1 MLCLQCESDQYFTH
15 TFGTRDVGRCVEG
28 DTGSDYPVVSL
39 VVSGEQVRCAT
50 AVFEQEE
57 TEALARVAVESGDP
71 AYARLLAH
79 YGDAL
84 HSYVPAVAAGLR
96 ISVYT
101 IAAFLA
107 SRDTTVGQLEKQ
119 LGRAAVYDL
128 FLRFEPLGRK
138 KSTYFESKLLDQG
151 KYPAFGVSGTG
162 QIAFWLLMNWLVN
175 GGQKIYRPITS
186 SFQEAVST
194 GTKHHN
200 NNDVNTTMFWAR
212 TTDAIKYNKTEM
224 VSNQSKAP
232 VYESFVFPTLR
243 WCAEVFEAHG
253 VFDECGFN
261 IAMISSLG
269 DEAYQEVMA
278 AGEVY
283 VRLHQLVYASTT
295 NSAYSTNDKKELL
308 AFVYDRLKERVPK
321 QEKIIQYPVP
331 DGVAYYSAHT
341 YFRQYDA
348 AKLATTLVMLQAG
361 GVPVSEVE
369 RIVDV
374 WLDCVCSLGF
384 VQPSNNEGKVRV
396 LDCVT
401 LLSGVLRLFFADV
414 GDRGG
419 GVAFENISRLPAELM
434 VSLMGVGDLYTRER
448 DRPNKTQEE

>member
-1 MLCLQCESDQYFTH
+1 MLCLQCESDRYFTH
-15 TFGTRDVGRCVEG
+15 TVGNRDVGRCMGG
-28 DTGSDYPVVSL
+28 DTGIDYPVVS
-39 VVSGEQVRCAT
+39 VVTAEGSVLCAA
-50 AVFEQEE
+50 AVFDRQE
-57 TEALARVAVESGDP
+57 TEDLARAAVESNDP
-71 AYARLLAH
+71 AYVRLLAH
-79 YGDAL
+79 YGEVL
-84 HSYVPAVAAGLR
+84 HRYVPVTAAGLR
-96 ISVYT
+96 IPAYMVST
-101 IAAFLA
+101 FLA
-107 SRDTTVGQLEKQ
+107 SRGTTVNQLEKQ
-119 LGRAAVYDL
+119 LGATKTYDL
-128 FLRFEPLGRK
+128 FLRLQPLDRK
-138 KSTYFESKLLDQG
+138 KITYFESKLLDQG
-151 KYPAFGVSGTG
+151 KYQAFGVSGVV
-162 QIAFWLLMNWLVN
+162 QIAFWLLMNWLVD
-175 GGQKIYRPITS
+175 GGQKIYRTITS

-194 GTKHHN
+194 ATKQHN

-212 TTDAIKYNKTEM
+212 TTDAVTYNKTEM

-253 VFDECGFN
+253 VFDVCGFN
-261 IAMISSLG
+261 IATISSLG

-283 VRLHQLVYASTT
+283 VRLHQLVYTSTT
-295 NSAYSTNDKKELL
+295 NSAYSSNDKKELL
-308 AFVYDRLKERVPK
+308 EFVYNRFKERVLK
-321 QEKIIQYPVP
+321 QEKIIQYPIP

-341 YFRQYDA
+341 YFRKYDA
-348 AKLATTLVMLQAG
+348 AKLATTLVMLKVG

-414 GDRGG
+414 GDQNG
-419 GVAFENISRLPAELM
+419 GVGFERVSQLPAELM
-434 VSLMGVGDLYTRER
+434 ISLMGVGDLYTRER
-448 DRPNKTQEE
+448 NRPDKTQEE

>member
-1 MLCLQCESDQYFTH
+1 MLCLQCESDRYFTH
-15 TFGTRDVGRCVEG
+15 TVGTRDVGRCVEG
-28 DTGSDYPVVSL
+28 DTGRDYPAVNVTTREGTVL
-39 VVSGEQVRCAT
+39 CAA
-50 AVFEQEE
+50 AVFDQPD
-57 TEALARVAVESGDP
+57 AKDLVRAAVESGDP
-71 AYARLLAH
+71 AYMRLLAH
-79 YGDAL
+79 YGDVL
-84 HSYVPAVAAGLR
+84 HYYVPAVAAGMR
-96 ISVYT
+96 IPVYT
-101 IAAFLA
+101 IATFLS

-119 LGRAAVYDL
+119 LGHAAVYDL
-128 FLRFEPLGRK
+128 FLRFEPLDRK

-151 KYPAFGVSGTG
+151 KHPAFGVSGTG
-162 QIAFWLLMNWLVN
+162 QIAFWLLMNWLLD
-175 GGQKIYRPITS
+175 GGQKIYRPLTS
-186 SFQEAVST
+186 SFQDTVSAAVERHDPNS
-194 GTKHHN
+194 
-200 NNDVNTTMFWAR
+200 VNVAMFWAR
-212 TTDAIKYNKTEM
+212 TTDAVKYNKTEM
-224 VSNQSKAP
+224 VANQSKAP

-243 WCAEVFEAHG
+243 WCAEVFEAHN

-261 IAMISSLG
+261 IATIGSLG

-283 VRLHQLVYASTT
+283 VRLHQLVYAS
-295 NSAYSTNDKKELL
+295 STNTAYTSDDKKELL
-308 AFVYDRLKERVPK
+308 TFVYDQFKERVPK

-331 DGVAYYSAHT
+331 DGVAYCSAHT
-341 YFRQYDA
+341 YFRKYDA
-348 AKLATTLVMLQAG
+348 AKLATTLVMLKVG

-414 GDRGG
+414 GDQNG
-419 GVAFENISRLPAELM
+419 GVGFERVSQLPAELM
-434 VSLMGVGDLYTRER
+434 ISLMGVGDLYTRER

>member
-1 MLCLQCESDQYFTH
+1 MLCSQCESDQYFTH
-15 TFGTRDVGRCVEG
+15 TVGNRDVGRCMGG
-28 DTGSDYPVVSL
+28 DTGIDYPVVS
-39 VVSGEQVRCAT
+39 VVTAEGSVLCAAT
-50 AVFEQEE
+50 VFDQPE
-57 TEALARVAVESGDP
+57 TEDLARVAVESRDP
-71 AYARLLAH
+71 AYVRLLAH
-79 YGDAL
+79 YGEVL
-84 HSYVPAVAAGLR
+84 HCYVPAAAAGLR
-96 ISVYT
+96 ITAYT
-101 IAAFLA
+101 VASFLA
-107 SRDTTVGQLEKQ
+107 SRGTTVSQLEKQ
-119 LGRAAVYDL
+119 LGATKTYDL
-128 FLRFEPLGRK
+128 FLRFEPLDRK

-162 QIAFWLLMNWLVN
+162 QIAFWLLMNWLVD
-175 GGQKIYRPITS
+175 GGQKIYRPLTS
-186 SFQEAVST
+186 SFQDTVFAAVERHDPNS
-194 GTKHHN
+194 
-200 NNDVNTTMFWAR
+200 VNVTMFWAR
-212 TTDAIKYNKTEM
+212 TTDAATYNKTEM

-243 WCAEVFEAHG
+243 WCAEVFEAHN

-261 IAMISSLG
+261 IATINTLK

-295 NSAYSTNDKKELL
+295 NSAYSSNDKKEMLE
-308 AFVYDRLKERVPK
+308 FVYNRFKERIPK
-321 QEKIIQYPVP
+321 QEKIIQYPIP

-348 AKLATTLVMLQAG
+348 AKVATTLVMLKAG
-361 GVPVSEVE
+361 GVPVSEVK

-374 WLDCVCSLGF
+374 WLGCVCSLGF
-384 VQPSNNEGKVRV
+384 VQPSSNEGKVRV

-414 GDRGG
+414 GGRGG

>member
-1 MLCLQCESDQYFTH
+1 MLCSQCESDQYFTH
-15 TFGTRDVGRCVEG
+15 TVGNRDVGRCMGG
-28 DTGSDYPVVSL
+28 DTGIDYPVVS
-39 VVSGEQVRCAT
+39 VVTAEGSVLCAT
-50 AVFEQEE
+50 TVFDQPE
-57 TEALARVAVESGDP
+57 TEDLARAAVESRDP
-71 AYARLLAH
+71 AYVRLLAH
-79 YGDAL
+79 YGEVL
-84 HSYVPAVAAGLR
+84 HRYVPAAAAGLR
-96 ISVYT
+96 IPAYT
-101 IAAFLA
+101 VASFLA
-107 SRDTTVGQLEKQ
+107 SRGTTVNQLEKQ
-119 LGRAAVYDL
+119 LGATKTYDL
-128 FLRFEPLGRK
+128 FLRLQPLDRK

-151 KYPAFGVSGTG
+151 KYQAFGVSGAG
-162 QIAFWLLMNWLVN
+162 QIAFWLLMNWLVD

-194 GTKHHN
+194 VTKQHN

-212 TTDAIKYNKTEM
+212 TTDAATYNKTEM

-261 IAMISSLG
+261 IATISILG
-269 DEAYQEVMA
+269 SEAYQEVMA

-283 VRLHQLVYASTT
+283 VRLHQLVYAS
-295 NSAYSTNDKKELL
+295 STNTAYTGADKKEVL
-308 AFVYDRLKERVPK
+308 AFIYDRFKERIPK
-321 QEKIIQYPVP
+321 KEKIIQYPIA
-331 DGVAYYSAHT
+331 DGFAYYSAHT

-348 AKLATTLVMLQAG
+348 AKLATTLVILKAG
-361 GVPVSEVE
+361 GVPDSEVE

-374 WLDCVCSLGF
+374 WLGCVCSLGF

-414 GDRGG
+414 GGQNG
-419 GVAFENISRLPAELM
+419 GVGFERVSQLPAELM

>member
-1 MLCLQCESDQYFTH
+1 MLCLQCESDRYFTH
-15 TFGTRDVGRCVEG
+15 TVGNRDVGRCMGG
-28 DTGSDYPVVSL
+28 DTGIDYPVVS
-39 VVSGEQVRCAT
+39 VVTAEGSVLCAA
-50 AVFEQEE
+50 AVFDRQE
-57 TEALARVAVESGDP
+57 TEDLARAAVESNDP
-71 AYARLLAH
+71 AYVRLLAH
-79 YGDAL
+79 YGEVL
-84 HSYVPAVAAGLR
+84 HRYVPVTAAGLR
-96 ISVYT
+96 IPAYT
-101 IAAFLA
+101 VSAFLA
-107 SRDTTVGQLEKQ
+107 SRGTTVNQLEKQ
-119 LGRAAVYDL
+119 LGATKTYDL
-128 FLRFEPLGRK
+128 FLRLQPLDRK

-151 KYPAFGVSGTG
+151 KYQAFGVSGAG
-162 QIAFWLLMNWLVN
+162 QIAFWLLMNWLVD

-194 GTKHHN
+194 ATKQHN

-212 TTDAIKYNKTEM
+212 TTDAVTYNKTEM

-253 VFDECGFN
+253 VFDVCGFN
-261 IAMISSLG
+261 IATISSLG

-295 NSAYSTNDKKELL
+295 NSAYSSNDKKELL
-308 AFVYDRLKERVPK
+308 EFVYNRFKERVPK
-321 QEKIIQYPVP
+321 QEKIIQYPTP
-331 DGVAYYSAHT
+331 DGVAYYSTHT

-348 AKLATTLVMLQAG
+348 AKLATTLVMLKAG
-361 GVPVSEVE
+361 GVPASEVE

-374 WLDCVCSLGF
+374 WLDCVRSLEF
-384 VQPSNNEGKVRV
+384 VQPSSNEGKVRV

-401 LLSGVLRLFFADV
+401 LLSGVIRLFFSDV
-414 GDRGG
+414 GGQSG
-419 GVAFENISRLPAELM
+419 GVAFENISRLPAEIM
-434 VSLMGVGDLYTRER
+434 VSLMGVGGLYTWER